1 MDLIKTHRDG
11 TRANSATG
19 TTETDDDADDDDDRA
34 TETET
39 ERAIARFDSQ
49 SAFGDSYRC
58 VDRCVGERTIDR
70 SRRAR
75 FESFGLSD
83 DDDDD
88 DDDHGDDPG
97 RR

>member
-1 MDLIKTHRDG
+1 ME
-11 TRANSATG
+11 RARIRRPG
-19 TTETDDDADDDDDRA
+19 RQRRTDDDDDDDDDDRG

-39 ERAIARFDSQ
+39 ERANARFDSQ

-58 VDRCVGERTIDR
+58 VDRCVGERTNDR

-88 DDDHGDDPG
+88 DDDDHGDDDPG